1 MHHQRIKDTQD
12 ICKNMGD
19 LICSGACLLGSG
31 GQDTRA
37 TPPRRLL
44 RRLPELRAPPPSSLP
59 RTPEASLSGTP
70 IACMR
75 KINIMDAHER
85 S

>member
-1 MHHQRIKDTQD
+1 MD
-12 ICKNMGD
+12 
-19 LICSGACLLGSG
+19 G
-31 GQDTRA
+31 GQGTRA

-44 RRLPELRAPPPSSLP
+44 RRLPAPRAPPPSSLP